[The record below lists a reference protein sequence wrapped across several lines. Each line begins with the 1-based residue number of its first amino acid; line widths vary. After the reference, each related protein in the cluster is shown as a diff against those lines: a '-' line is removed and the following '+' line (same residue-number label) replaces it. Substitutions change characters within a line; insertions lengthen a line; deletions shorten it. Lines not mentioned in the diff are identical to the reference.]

1 MTDFD
6 IQDEQDKRIA
16 DILLGE
22 DKIPKISDKTLK
34 MYLAYLKANL
44 KSPCHFTGI
53 EDFQWEERYV
63 FGYGSKEEYEKF
75 KKTRPSYTDTFKL
88 MDFNEELCCRDYG
101 LFVDVKRISDNK
113 KFTLPLADLKASDQ
127 HSDNYQLFDDYAV
140 WFVNYR

>member
-1 MTDFD
+1 M
-6 IQDEQDKRIA
+6 
-16 DILLGE
+16 
-22 DKIPKISDKTLK
+22 
-34 MYLAYLKANL
+34 
-44 KSPCHFTGI
+44 
-53 EDFQWEERYV
+53 

-127 HSDNYQLFDDYAV
+127 HSDNYQLLDDYAV